1 MATAGPTS
9 PPTAEQRSPVATI
22 RGYRRTGGAVVTV
35 CRVGRIHRH
44 RVTLLRYA
52 ALREWTITGAARRWK
67 TSGWWGHSSI
77 AVSLWQA
84 HA

>member
-1 MATAGPTS
+1 MATADPIS
-9 PPTAEQRSPVATI
+9 PPRAEQPCPIATI
-22 RGYRRTGGAVVTV
+22 RGYPRTGGAIVTV
-35 CRVGRIHRH
+35 CRAGRIRRR
-44 RVTLLRYA
+44 RVTLRRYA